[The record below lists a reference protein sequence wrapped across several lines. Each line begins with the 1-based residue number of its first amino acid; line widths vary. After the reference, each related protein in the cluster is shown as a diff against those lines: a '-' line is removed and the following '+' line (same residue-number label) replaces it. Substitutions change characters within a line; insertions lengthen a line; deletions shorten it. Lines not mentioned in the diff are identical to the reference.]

1 MNKKTIHL
9 LVYFLIILNISF
21 GQVPNQG
28 DYITNS
34 NIDKFEGTWKWTLGN
49 DEVIIKLKKVKFL
62 NSSPAYYDDVLLGC
76 HTYIKNGIVV
86 ESSMGDFDLLGPG
99 RKGTI
104 YLWNIPEES
113 STKVIGSLK
122 DISKDKDGK
131 LTFEYINGSSPQIQW
146 TLNTYEG
153 LVIQPIPAGLTLP
166 QSIILIKQ

>member
-1 MNKKTIHL
+1 MKKL
-9 LVYFLIILNISF
+9 FLISCLLFVYSICIAQLPTAVTYVVNNN
-21 GQVPNQG
+21 V
-28 DYITNS
+28 
-34 NIDKFEGTWKWTLGN
+34 DKFEGTWKWSSGN

-76 HTYIKNGIVV
+76 HTYIKNGVVV
-86 ESSMGDFDLLGPG
+86 ESSMSDFDLLGPS

-131 LTFEYINGSSPQIQW
+131 LTFEYINGSPPQIQW